1 MKPQR
6 RFAPTGW
13 PPWIGTGGRF
23 QSEQLAGISGIGRL
37 IAINANKG
45 TIAAAAM

>member
-13 PPWIGTGGRF
+13 PPWIGTAGRF
-23 QSEQLAGISGIGRL
+23 QSEQLAGISGIGSFEL
-37 IAINANKG
+37 LLDYPFH
-45 TIAAAAM
+45 